1 LRPFPWNLKPCSRAV
16 KALLICFEISN
27 VGRSELPDISA
38 SRMSSAFKSF
48 SSSQPSKK
56 PASSLSSR
64 SASSLAGAWLRPT
77 TWRLPRS
84 PTECEPGGVHGTAS
98 WNSVMAPIADPT
110 KGRFAGKNCKGS
122 TILTLGGSDPLVWL
136 SYERLERMERE
147 AGQDRARGPRSS
159 NRARLLTGSRN
170 RNQTGRSA
178 TNGEPCTG
186 RTALGR

>member
-1 LRPFPWNLKPCSRAV
+1 MPLAQPSLRRPAWGSIVAMMVPSSGPQKFQICRG
-16 KALLICFEISN
+16 KADGVWGPRPLGS
-27 VGRSELPDISA
+27 GMDSSA
-38 SRMSSAFKSF
+38 SAYTA
-48 SSSQPSKK
+48 PST
-56 PASSLSSR
+56 ATT
-64 SASSLAGAWLRPT
+64 GAWLRPT

>member
-1 LRPFPWNLKPCSRAV
+1 MAFCRQVATRDDHRHRTLLMAANRMVKPNIGGCG
-16 KALLICFEISN
+16 N
-27 VGRSELPDISA
+27 SA
-38 SRMSSAFKSF
+38 RLGAEMDSSAFF
-48 SSSQPSKK
+48 
-56 PASSLSSR
+56 
-64 SASSLAGAWLRPT
+64 SLADTGSTATRGAWPSPYNV
-77 TWRLPRS
+77 RLPRS

-98 WNSVMAPIADPT
+98 WNSVMASIADPT
-110 KGRFAGKNCKGS
+110 KRRFAGKNCKGS

-147 AGQDRARGPRSS
+147 VGQDRARGPRSS